1 MEFGEKLRQSREAK
15 GMTQQKLADRL
26 FVTRQAVSRW
36 ECGAR
41 YPDLMTAKCISD
53 ILEVSMDE
61 LLSGDEF
68 REYSEKQ
75 SIMESGRAGK
85 MQTLL
90 YGVLSVL
97 VFLNLAQS
105 LIAAILTAASGEL
118 CFDSNLY
125 SVSREVVFNGM
136 LLCLSLFGILKS
148 FRQEV
153 TPKIV
158 GLIGSI
164 YYILNGI
171 HYFVMPKI
179 AGYEIGGFGSLCPLL
194 LVSGF
199 RFLYA
204 AILWQFFANGKARLE
219 KPVCLFGLFSITFA
233 VVTAIVNVGGLFR
246 DGLLTQFFYVS
257 FDSLTSV
264 TVLCVITAMTAY
276 QARLLSRKRRRQQNM
291 VNA

>member
-15 GMTQQKLADRL
+15 GMTQQKLADWL

-75 SIMESGRAGK
+75 PIMESGRAGK

-105 LIAAILTAASGEL
+105 LLAAILTAASGEL

-164 YYILNGI
+164 YYILSGI

-179 AGYEIGGFGSLCPLL
+179 AGYEIVGFGSPCPLL
-194 LVSGF
+194 LVSGL

-219 KPVCLFGLFSITFA
+219 KQVCLFGLFSITFA
-233 VVTAIVNVGGLFR
+233 VVTAMVNVGGLFR

>member
-75 SIMESGRAGK
+75 PIMESGRAGK

-125 SVSREVVFNGM
+125 TVSRELVFNGM

-179 AGYEIGGFGSLCPLL
+179 AGYEIVGFGSPCPLL
-194 LVSGF
+194 LVSGL

-219 KPVCLFGLFSITFA
+219 KQVCLFGLFSITFA
-233 VVTAIVNVGGLFR
+233 VVTAMVNVGGLFR

>member
-1 MEFGEKLRQSREAK
+1 MRRPL
-15 GMTQQKLADRL
+15 
-26 FVTRQAVSRW
+26 
-36 ECGAR
+36 
-41 YPDLMTAKCISD
+41 
-53 ILEVSMDE
+53 
-61 LLSGDEF
+61 
-68 REYSEKQ
+68 
-75 SIMESGRAGK
+75 
-85 MQTLL
+85 
-90 YGVLSVL
+90 
-97 VFLNLAQS
+97 
-105 LIAAILTAASGEL
+105 
-118 CFDSNLY
+118 
-125 SVSREVVFNGM
+125 SREVVFNGM

-179 AGYEIGGFGSLCPLL
+179 AGYEIVGFGSPCPLL
-194 LVSGF
+194 LVSGL

-204 AILWQFFANGKARLE
+204 AILWQFFANGKAQLE

-233 VVTAIVNVGGLFR
+233 VVTAMVNVGGLFR

>member
-15 GMTQQKLADRL
+15 GMTQQKPADWL

-75 SIMESGRAGK
+75 PIMESGRAGK

-179 AGYEIGGFGSLCPLL
+179 AGYEIVGFGSPCPLL
-194 LVSGF
+194 LVSGL

-204 AILWQFFANGKARLE
+204 AVLWQFFANGKARLE
-219 KPVCLFGLFSITFA
+219 KQVCLFGLFSITFA
-233 VVTAIVNVGGLFR
+233 VVTAMVNVGGLFR

>member
-75 SIMESGRAGK
+75 PIMESGRAGK

-164 YYILNGI
+164 Y
-171 HYFVMPKI
+171 
-179 AGYEIGGFGSLCPLL
+179 
-194 LVSGF
+194 
-199 RFLYA
+199 
-204 AILWQFFANGKARLE
+204 
-219 KPVCLFGLFSITFA
+219 
-233 VVTAIVNVGGLFR
+233 
-246 DGLLTQFFYVS
+246 
-257 FDSLTSV
+257 
-264 TVLCVITAMTAY
+264 
-276 QARLLSRKRRRQQNM
+276 
-291 VNA
+291 